1 MRYLPF
7 LLVLVVMGA
16 MSSLA
21 EADRAPGEDVAAE
34 LPEDSAAQS
43 PWTRSGA
50 PAGATWEGKA
60 LQGSG
65 LFLGPEGVG
74 GEAVRLVAPFSGLHA
89 DSAQAPGMR
98 PAAARPPGPEALL
111 YGIDLDSDALLDS
124 IASQALLAPD
134 PLAAFRSVPGAG
146 GSGRGLFEPVGDA
159 ASGAF
164 LDRLYRIAGEAAGL
178 LPEPAS
184 LALFGLGLVGLG
196 LALRGRR

>member
-16 MSSLA
+16 MSSLV

-34 LPEDSAAQS
+34 LPEDTAAQS
-43 PWTRSGA
+43 PWGRSGA
-50 PAGATWEGKA
+50 PAGAPWEGKA
-60 LQGSG
+60 LQASG

-89 DSAQAPGMR
+89 DIAQAPGMR
-98 PAAARPPGPEALL
+98 PAAARQLGPDALL
-111 YGIDLDSDALLDS
+111 YGIELDSDALLDS
-124 IASQALLAPD
+124 IASQAPLASD
-134 PLAAFRSVPGAG
+134 PLAAVRSVPGAG
-146 GSGRGLFEPVGDA
+146 GSGRGLFEPVGDD